1 MEASHMINREF
12 PVVFFLW
19 MLAMLGGLGI
29 VRADELVSTG
39 CSSCKAVVIT
49 GDELKQRRSNHPGEG
64 TSNPELFQDQVYG
77 KNFTVKIPGL
87 EEGTYTVDFEF
98 TEVDAKEVG
107 KRVFSIS
114 QGDKIV
120 AKDLDLFKESGGTA
134 KVIKVS
140 TVVKHPG
147 DMVSGPV
154 TFTFEAKKNNAK
166 VNVIRIQKAGDI
178 NARCVSGRDFV
189 ETVDPVASKIPQVSG
204 PLIYTNPDQPMA
216 ARIDDL
222 VRRMSLA
229 EKAAQMRDTAPAI
242 PRLGIPAYEY
252 WNEALHGVAR
262 KGIATVFPQAIG
274 LAAMWD
280 EAFHRQLADA
290 ISTEGRAKKGGLTF
304 WSPNINLFRD
314 PRWGRGQETYGEDPF
329 LTGRLGVAFIK
340 GMQGD
345 DPKYLKAMACAK
357 HYAVH
362 SSEAGR
368 SARNVAPSF
377 QDLYDT
383 YLPQFEAA
391 VREGGVMN
399 VMAAYN
405 ALYGEPCASNRFLLV
420 DTLRTKWGFEGHV
433 VSDCGGVNNIY
444 TAHKTVATPEEASAR
459 AVLAGLDLE
468 CGTTLRALPK
478 AVEKGLITEARIDEA
493 LKRVLEAR
501 FLLGMFDPPERV
513 PYSSIP
519 PSKNDCPEHQAMA
532 LRAAEK
538 SIVLLKNEGLLPLD
552 RAKFKRIAVIGPNAD
567 DAQMMDGNYN
577 GTPSKPVTLLAGIK
591 AAAPGAEVVYEQGV
605 MLDLKQGTT
614 LNPDDPSFRK
624 AVEAARSAD
633 AVIYVGGINLKFEN
647 EGHDRAAIELP
658 ACQTAMLKALRDT
671 GKPVVFVNCSG
682 SAMAMPWEAEN
693 LPAILQAWYPGQ
705 AGGTAVANI
714 LFGSVNPSGHLPVTF
729 YRSTEELPPFLDYS
743 MANRTYRYFTGKPL
757 FPFGHG
763 LSYTTFDYGKIGLSR
778 GSVKATDTISLT
790 IPVTNTGKREG
801 DEVVQVY
808 YRPTDRKGSKLIKAL
823 CGFQRVSVPP
833 GKSVEAQIEIPV
845 SRFRC
850 WNDAKKDYIIPP
862 GKYVIEV
869 GSSSSDI
876 RQTVPLTVE
885 NEEG

>member
-1 MEASHMINREF
+1 MKFGLISLVATLAS
-12 PVVFFLW
+12 LL
-19 MLAMLGGLGI
+19 MLAIFGGLGI
-29 VRADELVSTG
+29 VRADELVQTG
-39 CSSCKAVVIT
+39 CSSCPAMVIT
-49 GDELKQRRSNHPGEG
+49 GDELKHKRSNHPGEG
-64 TSNPELFQDQVYG
+64 TPYPELFQDQVYG
-77 KNFTVKIPGL
+77 KNFTVKIPEL
-87 EEGTYTVDFEF
+87 KEGTYTVDFEF
-98 TEVDAKEVG
+98 TEVEMKEAG

-120 AKDLDLFKESGGTA
+120 AKDLDLFKESEGTA
-134 KVIKVS
+134 KVVKVS
-140 TVVKHPG
+140 TVIKHPG
-147 DMVSGPV
+147 DMISGPL
-154 TFTFEAKKNNAK
+154 TFKFEAKKNNAK
-166 VNVIRIQKAGDI
+166 MNVILIQKSGDSSVT
-178 NARCVSGRDFV
+178 CVSARDFV
-189 ETVDPVASKIPQVSG
+189 ETVDPVAAKIPLISD

-229 EKAAQMRDTAPAI
+229 EKAAQMCNNAPAV
-242 PRLGIPAYEY
+242 PRLGIPAYNY
-252 WNEALHGVAR
+252 WNEALHGVGR

-280 EAFHRQLADA
+280 EPFHRQVADA
-290 ISTEGRAKKGGLTF
+290 ISTEGRAKKVGLTF
-304 WSPNINLFRD
+304 WSPNINIFRD

-329 LTGRLGVAFIK
+329 LTSRLGVAFIK
-340 GMQGD
+340 GIQGD

-362 SSEAGR
+362 SSDVGR
-368 SARNVAPSF
+368 SARNVEPSF

-420 DTLRTKWGFEGHV
+420 DTLRTKWGFQGHV

-468 CGTTLRALPK
+468 CGTTLRALPR
-478 AVEKGLITEARIDEA
+478 AVQNGLITESRIDEA

-501 FLLGMFDPPERV
+501 FRLGMFDPPERV

-532 LRAAEK
+532 LRAAEE

-552 RAKFKRIAVIGPNAD
+552 RTKLKRIAVIGPNAD
-567 DAQMMDGNYN
+567 DAEMMNGNYN

-591 AAAPGAEVVYEQGV
+591 AAAPGAEVVYEKGV
-605 MLDLKQGTT
+605 PRDLKQGTT
-614 LNPDDPSFRK
+614 LNPDDPSFQK

-633 AVIYVGGINLKFEN
+633 AVIYLGGIDLKFEN
-647 EGHDRAAIELP
+647 EGRDREAIELP
-658 ACQTAMLKALRDT
+658 ACQTAMLKALRGT

-682 SAMAMPWEAEN
+682 SAIAMPWEAEN

-763 LSYTTFDYGKIGLSR
+763 LSYTTLDYGKIGLSR
-778 GSVKATDTISLT
+778 DSVKSTDTISLT
-790 IPVTNTGKREG
+790 IPVTNTGKRDG
-801 DEVVQVY
+801 DEVVQIY
-808 YRPTDRKGSKLIKAL
+808 YRPTDRKESKLIKAL
-823 CGFQRVSVPP
+823 CGFKRITVPA
-833 GKSVEAQIEIPV
+833 GKTVEVQVEIPV
-845 SRFRC
+845 NRFRC
-850 WNDAKKDYIIPP
+850 WNDEKKDYIIPP
-862 GKYVIEV
+862 GKYVLEV
-869 GSSSSDI
+869 GSSSADI
-876 RQTVPLTVE
+876 RQTAPVTVE
-885 NEEG
+885 REDG

>member
-1 MEASHMINREF
+1 MKTRLIPLISTLAS
-12 PVVFFLW
+12 LW
-19 MLAMLGGLGI
+19 MPAIPGGLEI

-39 CSSCKAVVIT
+39 CSECPSVVIT
-49 GDELKQRRSNHPGEG
+49 GDELHHALSNRPGLE
-64 TSNPELFQDQVYG
+64 TSDPELFLDQVYG
-77 KNFTVKIPGL
+77 RDFTVKIPGL
-87 EEGTYTVDFEF
+87 EAGTYNVDFEF
-98 TEVDAKEVG
+98 AEVYMKNVG
-107 KRVFSIS
+107 ERVFSIS
-114 QGDKIV
+114 QGDRIV

-134 KVIKVS
+134 KVVKVS
-140 TVVKHPG
+140 TVVNHPG
-147 DMVSGPV
+147 DMISGPL
-154 TFTFEAKKNNAK
+154 TFTFEAKTNNAMM
-166 VNVIRIQKAGDI
+166 NVIRIQKAGYSSVTCFP
-178 NARCVSGRDFV
+178 ARDFV
-189 ETVDPVASKIPQVSG
+189 EKVDPVADRIPEVSG
-204 PLIYTNPDQPMA
+204 PLIYKDPDQPMA

-222 VRRMSLA
+222 VKRMSLA
-229 EKAAQMRDTAPAI
+229 EKASQMCDSAPAI
-242 PRLGIPAYEY
+242 PRLEIPAYGY

-262 KGIATVFPQAIG
+262 MGTATVFPQAIG

-280 EAFHRQLADA
+280 EPLLRQVADA
-290 ISTEGRAKKGGLTF
+290 ISTEGRAKKNGLTF
-304 WSPNINLFRD
+304 WSPNINICRD

-329 LTGRLGVAFIK
+329 LTSRLGVAFIK

-345 DPKYLKAMACAK
+345 DPKYLKTMACAK

-368 SARNVAPSF
+368 DGRNVAPSF

-399 VMAAYN
+399 VMSAYN
-405 ALYGEPCASNRFLLV
+405 ALYGEPCSSNRFLLV
-420 DTLRTKWGFEGHV
+420 DVLRTKWGFKGHV
-433 VSDCGGVNNIY
+433 VSDCGAIKNIY
-444 TAHKTVATPEEASAR
+444 SAHKTVATPEEASAR
-459 AVLAGLDLE
+459 AVLGGLDLE
-468 CGTTLRALPK
+468 CGTTFKALPK

-501 FLLGMFDPPERV
+501 FRLGMFDPPERV
-513 PYSSIP
+513 PYTSIP
-519 PSKNDCPEHQAMA
+519 PFKIDCPEHQAMA
-532 LRAAEK
+532 LRAAEE
-538 SIVLLKNEGLLPLD
+538 SIVLLKNDGLLPLD
-552 RAKFKRIAVIGPNAD
+552 RAKLKRIAVIGPNAD
-567 DAQMMDGNYN
+567 AAEMMYGNYN
-577 GTPSKPVTLLAGIK
+577 GTPSKPVALLAGIK

-605 MLDLKQGTT
+605 PLDQKQGTAM
-614 LNPDDPSFRK
+614 NPDDPSFRK

-633 AVIYVGGINLKFEN
+633 VVIYAGGIDGKFEG
-647 EGHDRAAIELP
+647 EVHDRQAIELP

-714 LFGSVNPSGHLPVTF
+714 LFGSVNPSGRLPVTF

-778 GSVKATDTISLT
+778 GSVKTTGTISLT
-790 IPVTNTGKREG
+790 VPVTNTGKRDG

-808 YRPTDRKGSKLIKAL
+808 YRPTDSKGSKLIKAL
-823 CGFQRVSVPP
+823 CGFQRVSVPV
-833 GKSVEAQIEIPV
+833 GKTVEAKIEIPA

-850 WNDAKKDYIIPP
+850 WNDEKMDYIIPS
-862 GKYVIEV
+862 GSYVLEA
-869 GSSSSDI
+869 GSSSADI
-876 RQTVPLTVE
+876 RQTASVTVGK
-885 NEEG
+885 EEG